1 MVGNEDWNSKT
12 FLMVQEGS
20 HSWSGRVVVWKGNSR
35 SGAHGRR
42 YNNRGETGQWE
53 SGDVIKLAS
62 CDIEGKKY
70 FGNSVACTLFS
81 YIKRYTIGLDIFYCY
96 SSFY

>member
-1 MVGNEDWNSKT
+1 VDILHTHHWKKGDNGQYFYFNEREFNKMVGNEDWNGKT

-62 CDIEGKKY
+62 CDIEG
-70 FGNSVACTLFS
+70 
-81 YIKRYTIGLDIFYCY
+81 
-96 SSFY
+96 